1 MSDQVLGTQEQVVYS
16 DLKKHV
22 EQLLVLLS
30 QRERYVIERR
40 FALDES
46 EKATLEEIGQNYQV
60 TRERVRQIEKNAL
73 QKLKRNIDNYVL
85 ADINN
90 AALELISSAGGIM
103 REDILMSK
111 LITQNEGYTY
121 SAILFVLS
129 LDKRFERCTNTI
141 TNHPHFRDVSM
152 KADVVDTV
160 CKVSM
165 KLLEEKKDLV
175 NLDDISKFIGKESGI
190 DLPCKTLE
198 SIFDINKLFKVVNG
212 NVGLVKWK
220 HINPRTLRDKIFF
233 ILRKAGK
240 PLHFIDIS
248 NSIIEGKFDK
258 KNVNIQAV
266 HNELI
271 RYPEF
276 ILIGR
281 GIYALKEWGYSAGT
295 VSDVIE
301 KILSKKDSMSVDQ
314 VIEEVLKYRQV
325 KPITVIL
332 NLKNKPQ
339 FVRVGR
345 KRYALKKKK

>member
-1 MSDQVLGTQEQVVYS
+1 MSDQILGTQEQGIYS
-16 DLKKHV
+16 DLKNQI
-22 EQLLVLLS
+22 EQLLILLS
-30 QRERYVIERR
+30 ERERFVIERR
-40 FALDES
+40 FALDS
-46 EKATLEEIGQNYQV
+46 NEKATLEEIGQSYQV

-73 QKLKRNIDNYVL
+73 HKLKRNIDNYLL

-90 AALELISSAGGIM
+90 RAFVFIDEAGGVI
-103 REDILMSK
+103 REDYLMSK
-111 LITQNEGYTY
+111 LISESEGYSF

-141 TNHPHFRDVSM
+141 NFLPYFRNAGIKDGLIDDICKIS
-152 KADVVDTV
+152 VD
-160 CKVSM
+160 
-165 KLLEEKKDLV
+165 LLDDRKDLV
-175 NLDDISKFIGKESGI
+175 DLEEVLKVVVNKFGSVISKE
-190 DLPCKTLE
+190 TLE
-198 SIFDINKLFKVVNG
+198 SILFINKQIKVVKEK
-212 NVGLVKWK
+212 VGLIKWK
-220 HINPRTLRDKIFF
+220 HINPRTLRDKIFYV
-233 ILRKAGK
+233 LRKAGK
-240 PLHFIDIS
+240 PIHFVDIS
-248 NSIIEGKFDK
+248 NSIINGKFDK

-281 GIYALKEWGYSAGT
+281 GIYALKEWGYWDGT
-295 VSDVIE
+295 VEDVIKE
-301 KILSKKDSMSVDQ
+301 VLSNKDALTVDE

-345 KRYALKKKK
+345 KRYSLKKK